1 MGSVL
6 ETGPALLLVCGEG
19 FERNPA
25 NPSAYI
31 PHEEWHVARVAIFI
45 VVVSLMVAPGFA
57 RPSPDGWRDNLESV
71 RIPESPARGRIRGQ
85 ELKVDRAE
93 LRGSH
98 LYLRQGKEF
107 FADREFVILMSG
119 PQAALQGKK
128 FNITEDQEMG
138 GPHVHMSW
146 KQPGSTL
153 PKTKIILGDYI
164 MRLELGRIRNGRL
177 PGKIYLCIPDFKRSY
192 VAGRFDAAIK

>member
-1 MGSVL
+1 MRFS
-6 ETGPALLLVCGEG
+6 TIA
-19 FERNPA
+19 
-25 NPSAYI
+25 
-31 PHEEWHVARVAIFI
+31 AILFLSI
-45 VVVSLMVAPGFA
+45 APGFGHVG
-57 RPSPDGWRDNLESV
+57 PDGWRDNLQRV
-71 RIPESPARGRIRGQ
+71 RIPEAPARGRIRGQ

-107 FADREFVILMSG
+107 FAEREFVILMSG

-128 FNITEDQEMG
+128 FNIAEDQEMG
-138 GPHVHMSW
+138 VPHVHMSW

-164 MRLELGRIRNGRL
+164 MRLEFGRLQGGRL

-192 VAGRFDAAIK
+192 VAGTFVAVVK